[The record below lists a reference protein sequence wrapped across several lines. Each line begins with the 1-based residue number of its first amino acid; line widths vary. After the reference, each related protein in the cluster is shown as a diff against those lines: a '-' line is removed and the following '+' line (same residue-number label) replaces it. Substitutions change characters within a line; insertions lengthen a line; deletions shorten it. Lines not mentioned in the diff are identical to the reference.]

1 MALFTDGNICS
12 TEDLRQYESSILDVA
27 STEGIELEAKLALA
41 RREIGVVITVFLLEQ
56 EAGASYARELNNIV
70 VTDALAQW
78 LSLQSLALT
87 YRDVYNIQNNDRYLG
102 KWKEYQR
109 LADEASARFFQ
120 VGVGI
125 TGDPVAKAALPDC
138 ESIGGGTLPLSTYYV
153 QVAWVSA
160 SGSIGAP
167 SEALPVTTNPGTLL
181 TVRAVRPPASAVG
194 WMVYVG
200 QSEDEMRRQN
210 LSPIAIGST
219 WTVPASGIG
228 VGIDGRPGQEPDFY
242 VTRTRGWRRG

>member
-27 STEGIELEAKLALA
+27 STEGIELEAKLKLA
-41 RREIGVVITVFLLEQ
+41 QREIGVAITVFLLEQ
-56 EAGASYARELNNIV
+56 ETGSSHARELNNIV

-102 KWKEYQR
+102 KWKEYER
-109 LADEASARFFQ
+109 LAEAASARFFQ

-125 TGDPVAKAALPDC
+125 TADPVAKAALPDC
-138 ESIGGGTLPLSTYYV
+138 ASTGGGTLPLSTYYV
-153 QVAWVSA
+153 QTAWQSA
-160 SGSIGAP
+160 AGSIGAP

-181 TVRAVRPPASAVG
+181 TVRAARPPSNAVG
-194 WMVYVG
+194 WQVYVG
-200 QSEDEMRRQN
+200 QSEDEMRRQTPG
-210 LSPIAIGST
+210 PIAIGAT
-219 WTVPASGIG
+219 WTLPAAGLG
-228 VGIDGRPGQEPDFY
+228 PGFDGRPGQTPDLY
-242 VTRTRGWRRG
+242 VTRTREWRRG